1 MVAGDLCAAKF
12 VEDNMWYRAKVEKV
26 GGGKAQLLYVDYGN
40 RDEVPLTL
48 CGQLPSSFAVD
59 KYYAHEYGLAC
70 VKLPSDVSLH
80 FIILPSHFYS
90 KFQLKQFSH
99 LTLCTLNL
107 NCNFLNCKI

>member
-80 FIILPSHFYS
+80 F
-90 KFQLKQFSH
+90 
-99 LTLCTLNL
+99 LTLIVFIS
-107 NCNFLNCKI
+107 NFSNFNFGNFPIFLCLL